1 MSLDETIKEIRP
13 LDRSSESSAQ
23 QRLDSLTKPQGSL
36 GKLEELAR
44 RIAVIQ
50 GKVPPRLGRKLLFI
64 FAADHGITAE
74 GVSAYPK
81 DVTAQMTYNF
91 LSGGAAI
98 NVLAR
103 HYGVDTEVVDVG
115 VDHEFVA
122 ARGLRDCKLRRG
134 TANFTRGPAM
144 TRAEA
149 LRSVELGI
157 QLAQEAAAE
166 NLFLLGAG
174 DMGIGNTS
182 SAADKLAGG
191 AYIQG
196 SPIAISGSTFRDND
210 ANGYAGLALFG
221 YGGELEG
228 TISNSTFVGNL
239 ARGGLG
245 GAMAIQA
252 ASSLTLQN
260 LTIAH
265 NSAPCAGCFAAG
277 IANDSGASLTL
288 RNALFED
295 NVGGNAYNP
304 WAVLHPAANGTANLQ
319 WPLQRPAAG
328 QTEDAAAAGIGLR
341 GGYAA
346 RGRSRVADDD
356 GAVAAGVLQRGQ
368 GRRPHPA
375 S

>member
-13 LDRSSESSAQ
+13 LDCSNESAAQ

-91 LSGGAAI
+91 LNGGAAI

-122 ARGLRDCKLRRG
+122 ARGLRHCKVRRG
-134 TANFTRGPAM
+134 TANFARGPAM

-157 QLAQEAAAE
+157 GLAEGATVE

-182 SAADKLAGG
+182 SAAAILCALTGTAPADAVGRGTGIDDATLTRKIAAIESGLDLNRPDADDPIDVLAKVGG
-191 AYIQG
+191 LEIGAMTGVILG
-196 SPIAISGSTFRDND
+196 AAALRLPMVLDGFISGAAALLAQRFSPHVRDFLFASHLSTEKGHRLMLDE
-210 ANGYAGLALFG
+210 LRLEALLDLQMRLG
-221 YGGELEG
+221 EG
-228 TISNSTFVGNL
+228 TGACVLMGLIEAAVKIMSDMATFE
-239 ARGGLG
+239 
-245 GAMAIQA
+245 
-252 ASSLTLQN
+252 S
-260 LTIAH
+260 
-265 NSAPCAGCFAAG
+265 
-277 IANDSGASLTL
+277 
-288 RNALFED
+288 
-295 NVGGNAYNP
+295 
-304 WAVLHPAANGTANLQ
+304 
-319 WPLQRPAAG
+319 
-328 QTEDAAAAGIGLR
+328 
-341 GGYAA
+341 
-346 RGRSRVADDD
+346 
-356 GAVAAGVLQRGQ
+356 AGVKEKN
-368 GRRPHPA
+368 